1 MHPARE
7 SAFIDMQCAA
17 LEHLAKHA
25 AHMPLPRVERTIKG
39 DAFTLWNDAA
49 GQARLVWMLGFLRGK
64 TLVNSN
70 PHSPELFSELGKFL
84 GELDFALGKFEHP
97 ATHWELKW
105 DSSRAGW
112 ISEHL
117 EKVADAQR
125 RALAG
130 YFISLYR
137 EWIEPSQAQLR
148 KSVIYGDAN
157 DHNVLV
163 GATWPRPRIAGVIDF
178 GDMHHAWVVSEIA
191 IAAAYAILGKNDPLA
206 VMKELVRGFHGS
218 YPLNEAEIAV
228 VFPLTGMRLAVSV
241 VNSTIRKIQRPDD
254 QYVVVSEAGAW
265 DGLERLGDMHPRF
278 AHSTAR

>member
-49 GQARLVWMLGFLRGK
+49 GQARLVWMLGFLPGK

-70 PHSPELFSELGKFL
+70 PHSAELFKELGKFL

-97 ATHWELKW
+97 AAHRELKW
-105 DSSRAGW
+105 DSSRAGR

-117 EKVADAQR
+117 EKIADPQR
-125 RALAG
+125 RALVG

-137 EWIEPSQAQLR
+137 GSIEPSQMRHRQ
-148 KSVIYGDAN
+148 SVIYGDAN
-157 DHNVLV
+157 DHNELV
-163 GATWPRPRIAGVIDF
+163 GATWPRPRVDWDTRF
-178 GDMHHAWVVSEIA
+178 GSM
-191 IAAAYAILGKNDPLA
+191 
-206 VMKELVRGFHGS
+206 
-218 YPLNEAEIAV
+218 
-228 VFPLTGMRLAVSV
+228 
-241 VNSTIRKIQRPDD
+241 
-254 QYVVVSEAGAW
+254 
-265 DGLERLGDMHPRF
+265 
-278 AHSTAR
+278 